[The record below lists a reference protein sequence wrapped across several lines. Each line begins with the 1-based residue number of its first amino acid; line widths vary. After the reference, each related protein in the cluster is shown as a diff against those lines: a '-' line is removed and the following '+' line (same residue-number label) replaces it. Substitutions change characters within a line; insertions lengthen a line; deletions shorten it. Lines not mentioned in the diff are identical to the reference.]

1 MFYLY
6 ILKNRQ
12 GRHYIGI
19 TATIQKRL
27 ATHNNGGVKST
38 KPYRPWLLV
47 YHESFGSKK
56 DARLRE
62 LFLKKTAKARKEL
75 FEKIELAPSS
85 SLA

>member
-6 ILKNRQ
+6 ILKNQQ

-19 TATIQKRL
+19 TATIKKRL
-27 ATHNNGGVKST
+27 ATHNNGGVRST
-38 KPYRPWLLV
+38 KSYRPWLLV
-47 YHESFGSKK
+47 YHESFESKK

-62 LFLKKTAKARKEL
+62 LFLKKTVKARKEL
-75 FEKIELAPSS
+75 FGKIELAPSS